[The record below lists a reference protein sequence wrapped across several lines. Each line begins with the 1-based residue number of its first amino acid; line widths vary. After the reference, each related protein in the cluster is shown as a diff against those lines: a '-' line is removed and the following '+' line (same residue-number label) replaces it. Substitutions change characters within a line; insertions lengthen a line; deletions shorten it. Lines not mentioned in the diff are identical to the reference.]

1 MKRLFALSLLL
12 LTPTISQAAPS
23 TQELSL
29 KVVQDFVIPSY
40 DAFSHQAKRQADA
53 WDKTCNGDTLKPLF
67 HNTSDAWAAVQ
78 HINFGPIT
86 LLLRRDRLYHWPER
100 RNAVGKSLSKALNDK
115 DISLL
120 SAKKITGTSVALQG
134 LPALERI
141 LYTDAIK
148 DDYGCQLGK
157 AIAHNIEE
165 IANGTLKDWKA
176 ALPNIKEGSA
186 HPIFFESNDEV
197 AIRLFT
203 ELLTG
208 FQMIS
213 DQKIALPMGS
223 NLKKANGKRAEG
235 WRSLRSTRY
244 IQQSAK
250 NLRAMALPFV
260 SFLPEKSA
268 EKTEQQLSKFVQL
281 ASTLPSPLKDA
292 VTDEE
297 ARKKIL
303 TFRDE
308 ISKTRNLIV
317 EEFTQHLGL
326 TVGFNS
332 LDGD

>member
-12 LTPTISQAAPS
+12 LSPTFAQAAPS
-23 TQELSL
+23 TQDMSL
-29 KVVQDFVIPSY
+29 KVVQDFVIPAY
-40 DAFSHQAKRQADA
+40 DQFAHQAKTQADT
-53 WDKTCNGDTLKPLF
+53 WDKTCNADTLKPLF
-67 HNTSDAWAAVQ
+67 QNTSDAWAKVQ

-100 RNAVGKSLSKALNDK
+100 RNAVGKSLGNAMREK
-115 DISLL
+115 DQSLL
-120 SAKKITGTSVALQG
+120 APQKVASASVALQG

-157 AIAHNIEE
+157 HIAHNIEA
-165 IANGTLKDWKA
+165 IANGTLKDWKN
-176 ALPNIKEGSA
+176 ALPNIQDGSA

-213 DQKIALPMGS
+213 DQKIALPMGAS
-223 NLKKANGKRAEG
+223 IKKANGKRAEA
-235 WRSLRSTRY
+235 WRSQRSTRY
-244 IQQSAK
+244 IQQSA
-250 NLRAMALPFV
+250 NSLRAMAQPFI
-260 SFLPEKSA
+260 SFLPKNSA
-268 EKTEQQLSKFVQL
+268 QKLEEQLNSLSKM
-281 ASTLPSPLKDA
+281 ASNLPSPLKDA
-292 VTDEE
+292 VTNEQ
-297 ARKKIL
+297 ARAKLL
-303 TFRDE
+303 TFRE
-308 ISKTRNLIV
+308 EVSKTRNLIV
-317 EEFTQHLGL
+317 AEFTQHLGL